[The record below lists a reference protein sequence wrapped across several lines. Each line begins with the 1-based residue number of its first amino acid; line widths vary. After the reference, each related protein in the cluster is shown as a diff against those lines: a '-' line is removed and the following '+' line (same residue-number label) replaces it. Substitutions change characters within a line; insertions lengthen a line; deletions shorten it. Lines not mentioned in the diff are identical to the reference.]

1 MGDGKC
7 VRITE
12 MMTQTYY
19 QPLNYEDL
27 RTIFEKMEQALAGLN
42 VKKEYLVIGSAVLI
56 QDGMPDRSTMDI
68 DVWKTNEAD
77 RKILEIL
84 AESAGLELD
93 PEKGLPLDRPH
104 FQWVDP
110 LFVNMPER
118 CHWDQDTDTMFEGK
132 YLRLTQPPVGV
143 MLGSKLSTFR
153 AKDISDIHWLVDNN
167 PNWREDLDKWFPVFE
182 EKDQKEIDRN
192 LIFVE
197 YHIEHKNRRTIDAPE
212 EHASKILPRRMGV
225 RV

>member
-1 MGDGKC
+1 MS
-7 VRITE
+7 E
-12 MMTQTYY
+12 MMTQTYHD
-19 QPLNYEDL
+19 PLNHDDL
-27 RTIFEKMEQALAGLN
+27 NAIFEKMEQALVELN

-56 QDGMPDRSTMDI
+56 QEGMPERSTMDI
-68 DVWKTNEAD
+68 DVWKTTEAD
-77 RKILEIL
+77 RKILAIL
-84 AESAGLELD
+84 AERAGLELD
-93 PEKGLPLDRPH
+93 PERGLPLDRPH

-110 LFVNMPER
+110 VFVNMPER
-118 CHWDQDTDTMFEGK
+118 RHWDQSTQSMFEGEH
-132 YLRLTQPPVGV
+132 LRLTQPPVGV

-153 AKDISDIHWLVDNN
+153 AKDISDIHWIVDNN
-167 PNWREDLDKWFPVFE
+167 PHWREDLDKWLPLFD

-212 EHASKILPRRMGV
+212 KHANKILPRRMGA